1 MAPQLR
7 RALADGNTEKA
18 LAAVRSFKGTA
29 GTLGLDNLEARAAEL
44 EQAIRKGR
52 DSVPELRQLER
63 AIDEARREI
72 ITSFGL

>member
-1 MAPQLR
+1 M
-7 RALADGNTEKA
+7 T
-18 LAAVRSFKGTA
+18 
-29 GTLGLDNLEARAAEL
+29 ARAGEL

-52 DSVPELRQLER
+52 DAVPELRQLER